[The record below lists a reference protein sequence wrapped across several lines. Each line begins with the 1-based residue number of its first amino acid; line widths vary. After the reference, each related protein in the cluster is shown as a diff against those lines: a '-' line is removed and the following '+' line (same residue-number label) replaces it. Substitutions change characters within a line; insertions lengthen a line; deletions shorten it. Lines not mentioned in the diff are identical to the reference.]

1 MFREEETKFPFRN
14 KICNFKFHSLTLFS
28 CQKDNQNAQGCE
40 SVSPFQIELPT
51 ALDPERDLQRLN
63 SLIVDHLEQLD
74 KFNAVGTTLVNCYED
89 LAQTRKTASDLKD
102 VALNLKQINARYKS
116 ALIREMRYGSMQHP
130 IGDDNYLHMSR
141 NGLAQQIQSV
151 GSNFFCEQR
160 SFT

>member
-1 MFREEETKFPFRN
+1 M
-14 KICNFKFHSLTLFS
+14 
-28 CQKDNQNAQGCE
+28 
-40 SVSPFQIELPT
+40 PT
-51 ALDPERDLQRLN
+51 AQDPARDLQRLN

-74 KFNAVGTTLVNCYED
+74 KFNAVGTSVTNGYED
-89 LAQTRKTASDLKD
+89 MAQTRKTASELKD

-116 ALIREMRYGSMQHP
+116 ALMREMRYGSMQHP

-151 GSNFFCEQR
+151 GSNFFCEPR

>member
-1 MFREEETKFPFRN
+1 MYFVLH
-14 KICNFKFHSLTLFS
+14 FHIFSHS

-51 ALDPERDLQRLN
+51 ALDPARDLQRLN

-74 KFNAVGTTLVNCYED
+74 KFNTVGVASLTNGFED
-89 LAQTRKTASDLKD
+89 LPQTRKTAADLKD

-151 GSNFFCEQR
+151 GSNFIYEPR

>member
-1 MFREEETKFPFRN
+1 MDMVNRFSSILNIDSILIPLIFP
-14 KICNFKFHSLTLFS
+14 S

-51 ALDPERDLQRLN
+51 ALDPARDLQRLN
-63 SLIVDHLEQLD
+63 SLIVDHLEELD
-74 KFNAVGTTLVNCYED
+74 KFNTSLGNGNED
-89 LAQTRKTASDLKD
+89 SAQTRKTISDLKD

-116 ALIREMRYGSMQHP
+116 ALLREMKYGSMQHP

-151 GSNFFCEQR
+151 GSNFFCDPR